1 MVSIVRNEVIKLI
14 TVTGSVKNA
23 NGFATEEQVEECE
36 VFAEVKSVGR
46 TEYYEALRAGVKTS
60 LIFDVYSYDF
70 DMGCVAGEGK
80 MYRPSKVVHDGVEY
94 RIVRT
99 YRKSMDSMELT
110 CEEVG

>member
-36 VFAEVKSVGR
+36 IFAEVKSVGR
-46 TEYYEALRAGVKTS
+46 TEYYEALRSGVKTS
-60 LIFDVYSYDF
+60 LIFDVYPDDF
-70 DMGCVAGEGK
+70 DMGRIVRDGK
-80 MYRPSKVVHDGVEY
+80 TYRPSKVLHDNVEY

-99 YRKSMDSMELT
+99 YRKSIDSMELT